1 MSNKMKLLPLL
12 AVLVGVGCSDAA
24 TTTIAPRALSPA
36 IANSAFF
43 GRTPEKFAAAGTSIS
58 MGWCSNGVY
67 IGCQLTSWPA
77 LIGFGTLQ
85 PITLPLIQSPGCTS
99 PLVAP
104 LASGLRLSGESV
116 AVPATICAP
125 NVQGVT
131 LPTQNVALA
140 AALAADAVMTTPQTP
155 GAPPF
160 YARVLGTGMTQLTA
174 LLSQRPTIISY
185 EFGVNEVLN
194 ATSGLIAPGVTVVP
208 FPYFAQPYDAG
219 LDAIGSTRA
228 KVVLA
233 GLPKDG
239 SNLPVLRKGSEIWN
253 DRAEFAALHV
263 DVSSDCKDSPN
274 YINVP
279 IKSLN
284 MVFTA
289 AFTFANG
296 LPNPVYSCADIPG
309 TQDLVLT
316 PADIVVLNG
325 MLAQMDE
332 HIRQQAQ
339 ARGYAYFSLGALYD
353 RPDLKQAPYSII
365 NHLTSKTPFGY
376 LISLDGAHP
385 SALGSAVIAGAAAFA
400 YNAKYSGNDVAVRGA
415 QANVIA
421 PASLSLA
428 DQLEEE
434 ELPAVKLARAQQ
446 IAAANAGRKLSAC
459 AMPVRGLSGCQ

>member
-24 TTTIAPRALSPA
+24 TTTGPRTLSPA
-36 IANSAFF
+36 DAQPSFF
-43 GRTPEKFAAAGTSIS
+43 ARVLERFVAIGTSVT
-58 MGWCSNGVY
+58 MGWASNGVY
-67 IGCQLTSWPA
+67 FGSQLTSWPA
-77 LIGFGTLQ
+77 LLGFGTGQ
-85 PITLPLIQSPGCTS
+85 PISLPLIQAPGCTS

-116 AVPATICAP
+116 AVDPKICAA
-125 NVQGVT
+125 NVPGVT

-140 AALAADAVMTTPQTP
+140 GALAADAVATPASPT
-155 GAPPF
+155 APPF
-160 YARVLGTGMTQLTA
+160 YGRVLLPGMTQLTA
-174 LLSQRPTIISY
+174 TLSQKPTVASV
-185 EFGVNEVLN
+185 ELGVNEVLN
-194 ATSGLIAPGVTVVP
+194 ALSGLIAPLVTVVP
-208 FPYFAQPYDAG
+208 FPYFKQPYDAL
-219 LDAIGSTRA
+219 LDALGTTGA
-228 KVVLA
+228 KVILA
-233 GLPKDG
+233 TLPKDG
-239 SNLPVLRKGSEIWN
+239 SNLPALRKGSEIWN

-263 DVSSDCKDSPN
+263 DVSPDCENSPN

-284 MVFTA
+284 MVFA
-289 AFTFANG
+289 GAFTFANG
-296 LPNPVYSCADIPG
+296 LPNPVYSCADVPG

-316 PADIVVLNG
+316 PADIVTLNG
-325 MLAQMDE
+325 MLAQMTD
-332 HIRQQAQ
+332 HIKQQAQ

-365 NHLTSKTPFGY
+365 NHLTSNTPFGY
-376 LISLDGAHP
+376 LMSLDGAHP

-434 ELPAVKLARAQQ
+434 ELPAVKLEQARQ
-446 IAAANAGRKLSAC
+446 IAAANAGRKLSPC
-459 AMPVRGLSGCQ
+459 VMPVRGLSGCQ